1 MIIGFRVQKEDQYA
15 IVYTETEK
23 IQSINAPLLK
33 AELVTLIKEAGV
45 KNIIVDMS
53 QTRYC
58 DSSGLS
64 ALLTG
69 NRLSHEADGTFVVS
83 SLQPSVEKLMQISQ
97 LTSVFDIVPT
107 NDEAIDVVMMEEI
120 ERELRDKAEKDKS

>member
-1 MIIGFRVQKEDQYA
+1 MSFKVQKEDQYA
-15 IVYTETEK
+15 ILHTETEK

-33 AELVTLIKEAGV
+33 SELVVLIKAGF
-45 KNIIVDMS
+45 KNIIVDMAE
-53 QTRYC
+53 TRYC

-69 NRLSHEADGTFVVS
+69 NRLCKEANGTFVLS
-83 SLQPSVEKLMQISQ
+83 TLQPSVEKLVSISQ

-107 NDEAIDVVMMEEI
+107 KDEAIDVVMMEEI
-120 ERELRDKAEKDKS
+120 ERDLKSKADDKS

>member
-1 MIIGFRVQKEDQYA
+1 MSFKIQKEDKYA
-15 IVYTETEK
+15 ILYTETEK

-33 AELVTLIKEAGV
+33 SELVVLIKAGF
-45 KNIIVDMS
+45 KNIIVDMA

-69 NRLSHEADGTFVVS
+69 NRLCKEADGTFVLS
-83 SLQPSVEKLMQISQ
+83 SLQPSVEKLVAISQ
-97 LTSVFDIVPT
+97 LNSVFDIVPT
-107 NDEAIDVVMMEEI
+107 KDEAIDVVLMEEI
-120 ERELRDKAEKDKS
+120 ERELKAKANDES

>member
-1 MIIGFRVQKEDQYA
+1 MSFKIQKEDKYA
-15 IVYTETEK
+15 ILHTDVAK

-33 AELVTLIKEAGV
+33 SELVMLIKGGF
-45 KNIIVDMS
+45 KNIIVDMAE
-53 QTRYC
+53 TRYC

-69 NRLSHEADGTFVVS
+69 NRLCKEAYGTSVLS
-83 SLQPSVEKLMQISQ
+83 TLQPGVEKLVSISQ

-107 NDEAIDVVMMEEI
+107 KDEAIDVVLMEEI
-120 ERELRDKAEKDKS
+120 ERELKAAAGDKS

>member
-1 MIIGFRVQKEDQYA
+1 MIKGFRIQKEDQYA

-33 AELVTLIKEAGV
+33 SELVMLIKSGI
-45 KNIIVDMS
+45 KNIIVDMAD
-53 QTRYC
+53 TRYC

-69 NRLSHEADGTFVVS
+69 NRLSHEADGSFVLS
-83 SLQPSVEKLMQISQ
+83 SLQPSVEKLVAISQ

-107 NDEAIDVVMMEEI
+107 KDEAIDVVLMEEI
-120 ERELRDKAEKDKS
+120 ERELRTKADDKS